1 MAQKGKYTDALSV
14 MISSLQKPNSGKD
27 TMNSPNLTKGG
38 ISISK
43 SLIPDDVKPGDVI
56 MLRVADVDEEKGEVH
71 FEYLNKQSNETE
83 TSPET
88 SGVNE
93 NENETE
99 KTSPL
104 L

>member
-1 MAQKGKYTDALSV
+1 MAGKYTDAFNEIV
-14 MISSLQKPNSGKD
+14 ASLKKPNSGED

-43 SLIPDDVKPGDVI
+43 ELIPDEVKPGDVI
-56 MLRVADVDEEKGEVH
+56 MLRVADVDLDKGEVH
-71 FEYLNKQSNETE
+71 FEYVSKQSEETE

-88 SGVNE
+88 SGVNK
-93 NENETE
+93 TE

>member
-1 MAQKGKYTDALSV
+1 MAQKGKYTDAFNEIV
-14 MISSLQKPNSGKD
+14 ASLQKPNSGKD

-43 SLIPDDVKPGDVI
+43 DLIPDDVKPGDVI
-56 MLRVADVDEEKGEVH
+56 LLRVADVDPDKGEVH

-83 TSPET
+83 NSPET
-88 SGVNE
+88 SGV

-104 L
+104 LQ

>member
-1 MAQKGKYTDALSV
+1 MAQKGKYTDAFNEIV
-14 MISSLQKPNSGKD
+14 SSLQKPNSGKD

-43 SLIPDDVKPGDVI
+43 DLIPDDVKPGDVI
-56 MLRVADVDEEKGEVH
+56 LLKVADVDLDKGEVH

-88 SGVNE
+88 SGVNQ
-93 NENETE
+93 NETE